1 MDIHLFHSSGTVP
14 VCLHLQK
21 ASPVVG
27 NFSDLTFPS
36 FLVSLTVDNISTL
49 SHSSGAELAQ
59 SWQKVKLLLPLD
71 LTLYQMKMCTSLQTI
86 QNDKIC
92 GFDLLRWRQTF
103 STLILMSIM
112 RRQAEEEKMKNRK
125 GKTSSEPS
133 LANGRSVVRQ
143 VINRSYC
150 LIPIDEYFPTT
161 FS

>member
-1 MDIHLFHSSGTVP
+1 MDIHIFYSSGTVP
-14 VCLHLQK
+14 VCIHVQK

-27 NFSDLTFPS
+27 NFSDLTFP
-36 FLVSLTVDNISTL
+36 FLPALLVSLTLDNISKL
-49 SHSSGAELAQ
+49 SRSSGAKLAQ

-71 LTLYQMKMCTSLQTI
+71 LTFYQMKMCTSLKTI

-133 LANGRSVVRQ
+133 PANGRGVVRQ
-143 VINRSYC
+143 VVKR
-150 LIPIDEYFPTT
+150 LIILPN
-161 FS
+161 SNG